1 MSHHIGSVFL
11 GDVQRQ
17 RILSTSTPP
26 SSPPPLSTHSSSPP
40 VAPMSSLT
48 HPELL
53 DDIDEEMQKPPSSIL
68 PEISLDLRLRW
79 LETLLFGAHPVS
91 VQQSR
96 KSVGSTTPDAKN
108 HVPLVRGVED
118 LQRRLATIVHS
129 SEGLKR
135 FMDHYEQHSDLLNP
149 TFALSATL
157 HTSSPTYDSMS
168 PAELEAL
175 LTEMEA
181 DVRAADRDLREIE
194 MLESKDVTAAGR
206 LPEYEALQP
215 RLDALQKAHEEDLQ
229 KAADLEQ
236 RISGLVHRYATN
248 VETLSDLF
256 VAWDDTLRD
265 TEIEVARLEKDHAAR
280 QRVGVSQP

>member
-26 SSPPPLSTHSSSPP
+26 SSPPPLSNYSSSPP

-53 DDIDEEMQKPPSSIL
+53 DDIDEEMQKPPSSML

-79 LETLLFGAHPVS
+79 LETLLFGARPVS

-96 KSVGSTTPDAKN
+96 NNISSAKPDAKN

-129 SEGLKR
+129 SDGLKR
-135 FMDHYEQHSDLLNP
+135 FMDHCTCFSI
-149 TFALSATL
+149 T
-157 HTSSPTYDSMS
+157 
-168 PAELEAL
+168 
-175 LTEMEA
+175 
-181 DVRAADRDLREIE
+181 RAC
-194 MLESKDVTAAGR
+194 
-206 LPEYEALQP
+206 
-215 RLDALQKAHEEDLQ
+215 H
-229 KAADLEQ
+229 
-236 RISGLVHRYATN
+236 
-248 VETLSDLF
+248 
-256 VAWDDTLRD
+256 
-265 TEIEVARLEKDHAAR
+265 
-280 QRVGVSQP
+280 